1 VGEQVLLKLQPYAQG
16 SVVNIPYPKLTFK
29 YFGSYAILE
38 RIGATTYKL
47 QLPEGSLVHLV
58 FHVSQLKPY
67 THDNTLVFS
76 QCLEISALDIADL
89 TPEKILDRRLVKKG
103 NVATVQVL
111 IQWSGL
117 PSDSATWE
125 DYHVLQKKFQ
135 AAVVWGHPVSKGED
149 LSPLSGLRRI
159 KPKLGW
165 RDRQVGNEI

>member
-89 TPEKILDRRLVKKG
+89 TPEKILDVGQKG
-103 NVATVQVL
+103 QCGYCLGV
-111 IQWSGL
+111 
-117 PSDSATWE
+117 DSM
-125 DYHVLQKKFQ
+125 VRSSF
-135 AAVVWGHPVSKGED
+135 
-149 LSPLSGLRRI
+149 
-159 KPKLGW
+159 
-165 RDRQVGNEI
+165 